1 MPDATAKFGYKSPS
15 FVRKTRGM
23 PADKVRKPWWARVA
37 KQQSVPVLRVRVPKP
52 WWGNGW
58 SSRGKTC

>member
-52 WWGNGW
+52 W
-58 SSRGKTC
+58 